1 MTIAKITEKMTV
13 ELSTKQYGP
22 KTEAANA
29 LDIEKY
35 RSPGESFKD
44 ATCRVASALKD
55 SEEHYHKVKEITLD
69 QRFLF
74 GGRIRSAMGSAKAV
88 TPYNCFV
95 APTIEDSFTEGKNSI
110 MDTATVAATTM
121 RMGGGIGYDFST
133 LRPSGA
139 TIHKLGSKSSG
150 PVSFM
155 GIFNSICKTVSSSGH
170 RRGAQMGVMRVDHPD
185 IFEFINAKHDG
196 DTLTQ
201 FNMSVGVTDEFM
213 EALKVDGDFDLRYN
227 GKVYNT
233 VKATDLWETLMRSTW
248 DWGEP
253 GVIFIDRMNEYNNL
267 WYCESIATTN
277 PCAEQPL
284 PPNGACL
291 LGSFNMT
298 KYIAP
303 KINNPDQMG
312 FNYPQFAKDI
322 PYVVRALDNVV
333 DRAIY
338 PLYEQEKEAKNKRRM
353 GIGVTGMANALEAIG
368 FPYGTEEYIM
378 LQDNILS
385 VLTNQCYKAS
395 AELAKEKG
403 SFPLFDKRKYLKSKF
418 IQSLDEETIALIKKN
433 GIRNSH
439 LISIAPT
446 GTISQTA
453 DNVSTGVEPVFTHKQ
468 RRLIQEFDGVREV
481 DLNDY
486 GYEFFGVEGKTV
498 KDVTTDEHIKVLCNA
513 QRWTD
518 SGVSK
523 TCNVPPTTS
532 WSDFKDIYLKAYEG
546 GAKGCT
552 TFTMEGKRQ
561 GILSEAK
568 EEETGNERD

>member
-1 MTIAKITEKMTV
+1 MQGPVTE
-13 ELSTKQYGP
+13 Q
-22 KTEAANA
+22 AQRI
-29 LDIEKY
+29 DRDKY
-35 RSPGESFKD
+35 RSKGESFKD

-55 SEEHYHKVKEITLD
+55 SEEHYHLVKEITGG

-74 GGRIRSAMGSAKAV
+74 GGRIRAAMGQPKTV

-95 APTIEDSFTEGKNSI
+95 APTIEDSLTEGKNSI
-110 MDTATVAATTM
+110 MDVASIAATTM

-133 LRPSGA
+133 LRPRGDL
-139 TIHKLGSKSSG
+139 INKLDSASSG

-155 GIFNSICKTVSSSGH
+155 SIFDSVCGTISSSGH
-170 RRGAQMGVMRVDHPD
+170 RRGAQMGVMRIDHPD
-185 IFEFINAKHDG
+185 IFEFVNAKHDQSS
-196 DTLTQ
+196 LTG

-213 EALKVDGDFDLRYN
+213 EALKNDSDFDLRWG
-227 GKVYNT
+227 GKVYQT

-267 WYCESIATTN
+267 WYVEQIATTN

-298 KYIAP
+298 KYLFKRDWTTGCDSVKYEFMMDQFIA
-303 KINNPDQMG
+303 
-312 FNYPQFAKDI
+312 DI
-322 PYVVRALDNVV
+322 PPIVRALDNVV
-333 DRAIY
+333 DRAVY

-353 GIGVTGMANALEAIG
+353 GIGVTGMANALEIMG
-368 FPYGTEEYIM
+368 LPYGSEEYLTM
-378 LQDNILS
+378 QDRILET
-385 VLTNQCYKAS
+385 LANECYKAS
-395 AELAKEKG
+395 ALLAKEKG
-403 SFPLFDKRKYLKSKF
+403 SFPLFDKKKYLKSKY
-418 IQSLDEETIALIKKN
+418 IQGLSDDTQDHIRKF

-453 DNVSTGVEPVFTHKQ
+453 DNVSTGVEPVFTLAQ
-468 RRLIQEFDGVREV
+468 RRIIQEFGGAREEE
-481 DLNDY
+481 LLDY
-486 GYEFFGVEGKTV
+486 AYSFYGVEGRTV
-498 KDVTTDEHIKVLCNA
+498 KDVTTKEHIAVLCGS
-513 QRWTD
+513 QRWVD

-523 TCNVPPTTS
+523 TCNVPRDTA
-532 WSDFKDIYLKAYEG
+532 WEDFKQIYLDAYEG

-552 TFTMEGKRQ
+552 TFTMEGKRA
-561 GILSEAK
+561 GILSENNNA
-568 EEETGNERD
+568 T